1 MFTND
6 IFALIQYLP
15 IDILSILK
23 RKLLNIILI
32 NIWRKKNHSRL
43 NICSKKRTLL
53 YVKSSSVFIQYDIIY
68 IYIINSIKG
77 ILILK
82 RLLDITVM
90 YFQCLIRQ
98 FQLVLEYMPYTT
110 VMLQLTKEKANT
122 SLLYGDVR
130 LDSP

>member
-1 MFTND
+1 M
-6 IFALIQYLP
+6 
-15 IDILSILK
+15 
-23 RKLLNIILI
+23 
-32 NIWRKKNHSRL
+32 
-43 NICSKKRTLL
+43 
-53 YVKSSSVFIQYDIIY
+53 FIQYDIIY

-110 VMLQLTKEKANT
+110 VILQLTTEKANT

-130 LDSP
+130 LDLS

>member
-1 MFTND
+1 M
-6 IFALIQYLP
+6 
-15 IDILSILK
+15 
-23 RKLLNIILI
+23 
-32 NIWRKKNHSRL
+32 
-43 NICSKKRTLL
+43 
-53 YVKSSSVFIQYDIIY
+53 KSSSVFIQYDIIY

-90 YFQCLIRQ
+90 YFQYLIKQ

-130 LDSP
+130 LDLS

>member
-1 MFTND
+1 M
-6 IFALIQYLP
+6 
-15 IDILSILK
+15 
-23 RKLLNIILI
+23 
-32 NIWRKKNHSRL
+32 
-43 NICSKKRTLL
+43 
-53 YVKSSSVFIQYDIIY
+53 FIQYDIMY

-90 YFQCLIRQ
+90 YFQYLIRQ

-130 LDSP
+130 LDSS